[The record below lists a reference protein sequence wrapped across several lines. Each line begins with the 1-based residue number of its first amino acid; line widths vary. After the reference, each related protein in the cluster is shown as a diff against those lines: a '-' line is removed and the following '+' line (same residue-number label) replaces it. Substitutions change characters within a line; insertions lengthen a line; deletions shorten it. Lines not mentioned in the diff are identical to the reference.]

1 MNQQEMTTHKFQQQ
15 CQSDKD
21 TNIKTIFSYNKYNKK
36 IRRSRVRVKKNST
49 KRQKKTPLFRN
60 GGLFNNRKKD
70 YLLENSPQDI

>member
-49 KRQKKTPLFRN
+49 KRQKKPHSL
-60 GGLFNNRKKD
+60 
-70 YLLENSPQDI
+70 